1 MQTKFIL
8 PCLLSTLF
16 FLNSFSPSAQNR
28 KTIETTTDIL
38 MFITPVAGF
47 AGSLAIG
54 DYQGTKQI
62 IFSGAMN
69 MAMTYALKYV
79 IRKERPDHS
88 DHHAFPSSH
97 TSVSF
102 QGASFIQR
110 RYGWKFGLPAY
121 LLSAY
126 VGWGRTYAKKHDW
139 WDIIGG
145 AAIGTAVGAGTGA
158 VIGKKMDKKAAELEA
173 LENAK
178 VETVQDQN
186 GLQAI
191 KVTFNSGILFP
202 TNGSTLSQTSKN
214 ELSQFATKM
223 SDMQDTDITIY
234 GHTDNTG
241 PDAVNERLSNE
252 RAQSVANYLK
262 NCGIASSRMT
272 TEGKSYSMP
281 VADNSTKEGRA
292 QNRRVEIYITANKT
306 MIEKAENGTL

>member
-1 MQTKFIL
+1 M
-8 PCLLSTLF
+8 CAAMV
-16 FLNSFSPSAQNR
+16 FSGCGTMS
-28 KTIETTTDIL
+28 KT
-38 MFITPVAGF
+38 G
-47 AGSLAIG
+47 
-54 DYQGTKQI
+54 QGTLLG
-62 IFSGAMN
+62 SGA
-69 MAMTYALKYV
+69 
-79 IRKERPDHS
+79 
-88 DHHAFPSSH
+88 
-97 TSVSF
+97 
-102 QGASFIQR
+102 GA
-110 RYGWKFGLPAY
+110 
-121 LLSAY
+121 
-126 VGWGRTYAKKHDW
+126 
-139 WDIIGG
+139 IIGAGIGAAIG

-173 LENAK
+173 LENAQ

-202 TNGSTLSQTSKN
+202 TNGSTLSQSSKN
-214 ELSQFATKM
+214 ELSQFASKM

-241 PDAVNERLSNE
+241 SDAVNERLSNE

-292 QNRRVEIYITANKT
+292 RNRRVEIYITANKT

>member
-145 AAIGTAVGAGTGA
+145 AAIGTASSYIFTRPFAQ
-158 VIGKKMDKKAAELEA
+158 KHNL
-173 LENAK
+173 
-178 VETVQDQN
+178 
-186 GLQAI
+186 
-191 KVTFNSGILFP
+191 
-202 TNGSTLSQTSKN
+202 TLSPLAGDKH
-214 ELSQFATKM
+214 FG
-223 SDMQDTDITIY
+223 IY
-234 GHTDNTG
+234 
-241 PDAVNERLSNE
+241 
-252 RAQSVANYLK
+252 
-262 NCGIASSRMT
+262 ASMT
-272 TEGKSYSMP
+272 F
-281 VADNSTKEGRA
+281 
-292 QNRRVEIYITANKT
+292 
-306 MIEKAENGTL
+306 

>member
-16 FLNSFSPSAQNR
+16 FLNSLSSSAQNR

-62 IFSGAMN
+62 IFSGATN
-69 MAMTYALKYV
+69 LAMTYALKYV

-126 VGWGRTYAKKHDW
+126 VGWGRTPKNT
-139 WDIIGG
+139 IGG
-145 AAIGTAVGAGTGA
+145 MSSEEQPSEQPAAISSPVR
-158 VIGKKMDKKAAELEA
+158 LP
-173 LENAK
+173 EN
-178 VETVQDQN
+178 
-186 GLQAI
+186 I
-191 KVTFNSGILFP
+191 IS
-202 TNGSTLSQTSKN
+202 LSRR
-214 ELSQFATKM
+214 QF
-223 SDMQDTDITIY
+223 
-234 GHTDNTG
+234 
-241 PDAVNERLSNE
+241 
-252 RAQSVANYLK
+252 
-262 NCGIASSRMT
+262 
-272 TEGKSYSMP
+272 
-281 VADNSTKEGRA
+281 
-292 QNRRVEIYITANKT
+292 
-306 MIEKAENGTL
+306 

>member
-16 FLNSFSPSAQNR
+16 FLNSLSSSAQNR

-62 IFSGAMN
+62 IFSGATN
-69 MAMTYALKYV
+69 LAMTYALKYV

-126 VGWGRTYAKKHDW
+126 GRLGTDVCQKTRLVGCHRRSSHRNSQQLYLHPSVCPKTSFHFL
-139 WDIIGG
+139 
-145 AAIGTAVGAGTGA
+145 AGNFRWTTPRF
-158 VIGKKMDKKAAELEA
+158 LYLHPA
-173 LENAK
+173 LNR
-178 VETVQDQN
+178 
-186 GLQAI
+186 
-191 KVTFNSGILFP
+191 F
-202 TNGSTLSQTSKN
+202 LS
-214 ELSQFATKM
+214 FF
-223 SDMQDTDITIY
+223 I
-234 GHTDNTG
+234 
-241 PDAVNERLSNE
+241 
-252 RAQSVANYLK
+252 
-262 NCGIASSRMT
+262 
-272 TEGKSYSMP
+272 
-281 VADNSTKEGRA
+281 
-292 QNRRVEIYITANKT
+292 
-306 MIEKAENGTL
+306 

>member
-16 FLNSFSPSAQNR
+16 FLNSLSSSAQNR

-62 IFSGAMN
+62 IFSGATN
-69 MAMTYALKYV
+69 LAMTYALKYV

-126 VGWGRTYAKKHDW
+126 VGWGRTYAKK
-139 WDIIGG
+139 
-145 AAIGTAVGAGTGA
+145 TRLVGCHRRSSHRNSQQLYLHPSVCPKTSFHFLAGNFRWTTPRF
-158 VIGKKMDKKAAELEA
+158 LYLHPA
-173 LENAK
+173 LNR
-178 VETVQDQN
+178 
-186 GLQAI
+186 
-191 KVTFNSGILFP
+191 F
-202 TNGSTLSQTSKN
+202 LS
-214 ELSQFATKM
+214 FF
-223 SDMQDTDITIY
+223 I
-234 GHTDNTG
+234 
-241 PDAVNERLSNE
+241 
-252 RAQSVANYLK
+252 
-262 NCGIASSRMT
+262 
-272 TEGKSYSMP
+272 
-281 VADNSTKEGRA
+281 
-292 QNRRVEIYITANKT
+292 
-306 MIEKAENGTL
+306 

>member
-121 LLSAY
+121 
-126 VGWGRTYAKKHDW
+126 
-139 WDIIGG
+139 IIGG
-145 AAIGTAVGAGTGA
+145 AAIGTASSYIFTRPFARKHNITFSP
-158 VIGKKMDKKAAELEA
+158 VIL
-173 LENAK
+173 
-178 VETVQDQN
+178 
-186 GLQAI
+186 
-191 KVTFNSGILFP
+191 SGQHPGF
-202 TNGSTLSQTSKN
+202 
-214 ELSQFATKM
+214 
-223 SDMQDTDITIY
+223 Y
-234 GHTDNTG
+234 
-241 PDAVNERLSNE
+241 
-252 RAQSVANYLK
+252 
-262 NCGIASSRMT
+262 ASIRF
-272 TEGKSYSMP
+272 
-281 VADNSTKEGRA
+281 
-292 QNRRVEIYITANKT
+292 
-306 MIEKAENGTL
+306 

>member
-126 VGWGRTYAKKHDW
+126 GGWGRADGKCFLGDGRMPKNT
-139 WDIIGG
+139 IGG
-145 AAIGTAVGAGTGA
+145 ISSEEQPSEQPAAISSPVR
-158 VIGKKMDKKAAELEA
+158 LP
-173 LENAK
+173 EN
-178 VETVQDQN
+178 TT
-186 GLQAI
+186 L
-191 KVTFNSGILFP
+191 LF
-202 TNGSTLSQTSKN
+202 
-214 ELSQFATKM
+214 
-223 SDMQDTDITIY
+223 
-234 GHTDNTG
+234 H
-241 PDAVNERLSNE
+241 R
-252 RAQSVANYLK
+252 
-262 NCGIASSRMT
+262 
-272 TEGKSYSMP
+272 
-281 VADNSTKEGRA
+281 
-292 QNRRVEIYITANKT
+292 
-306 MIEKAENGTL
+306 

>member
-69 MAMTYALKYV
+69 MAMTYALK
-79 IRKERPDHS
+79 
-88 DHHAFPSSH
+88 
-97 TSVSF
+97 
-102 QGASFIQR
+102 ASFIQR

-145 AAIGTAVGAGTGA
+145 AAIGTASSYIFTRPFARKHHFTFSP
-158 VIGKKMDKKAAELEA
+158 
-173 LENAK
+173 
-178 VETVQDQN
+178 
-186 GLQAI
+186 AI
-191 KVTFNSGILFP
+191 LDGQHPGF
-202 TNGSTLSQTSKN
+202 
-214 ELSQFATKM
+214 
-223 SDMQDTDITIY
+223 
-234 GHTDNTG
+234 
-241 PDAVNERLSNE
+241 
-252 RAQSVANYLK
+252 
-262 NCGIASSRMT
+262 
-272 TEGKSYSMP
+272 
-281 VADNSTKEGRA
+281 
-292 QNRRVEIYITANKT
+292 YIS
-306 MIEKAENGTL
+306 IQL